1 MTLHQQMICLLD
13 LTPLLLRMLLLT
25 PLLLL
30 LAPLLTHQSLI
41 LPGIC
46 LSQLMVHHQGGSRI
60 LRVAFALAITPLC
73 AWKGQPGRKGAVFAT
88 SVGGGRTHSS
98 CAPPARSPSAGLASA
113 AVATTRWVHI
123 GPHHPEG
130 LCEAQP
136 ATTLVTSSRASFFLL
151 HLNLFISRGIKCKTL
166 QWRREKTTLKSQA
179 IGKCSFHV
187 YLIFNIYIYISRI
200 QVTCS
205 LR

>member
-13 LTPLLLRMLLLT
+13 LTPLLLRMLLL
-25 PLLLL
+25 
-30 LAPLLTHQSLI
+30 APLLTHQSLI

-46 LSQLMVHHQGGSRI
+46 LPQLMVHHQGRSRI

-73 AWKGQPGRKGAVFAT
+73 AWKGLPGRKGAVCAT

-98 CAPPARSPSAGLASA
+98 CAPPARSPSAGLANA

-136 ATTLVTSSRASFFLL
+136 AAALVTSSRASVFLL
-151 HLNLFISRGIKCKTL
+151 HLNLFMSL
-166 QWRREKTTLKSQA
+166 EVN
-179 IGKCSFHV
+179 HV
-187 YLIFNIYIYISRI
+187 EFVDFS
-200 QVTCS
+200 
-205 LR
+205 